1 MASSISSEPSFII
14 EVQPDSRSEAGSSLN
29 RVANS
34 DSDTLPNRT
43 HNVINSLAVDSNLKS
58 FMKEYFD
65 NLEKTPEFCTVFKD
79 SLEHD
84 RNNHEIIESAEE
96 LRRFKAAEESFVQK
110 FLEQKRMAHMRYES
124 MQGNVC
130 ARKKTLEK
138 KVESWE
144 TWRRVSVAF
153 LVAAFISMLVF
164 SVVAVIISAKPVIT
178 TLAGA
183 LTTAIVPLGTWCNKY
198 WKRNKEK
205 IKEKKKL
212 TAIMEIYGSSATT
225 IWMQV
230 EELEIKKT
238 SLSHS
243 VDCVLTEGY
252 TLKDGLG
259 RDSAADDAHAL
270 AYRPE
275 SEDNPLG
282 TLAMTYLT
290 VFMAYRFYIPIY
302 MHSAPD
308 LHACFL
314 AVMLDF
320 SLLKCYPYSPN
331 PVFFGPISGMN
342 QNSLLP

>member
-84 RNNHEIIESAEE
+84 RNNHGIIESAVKCYEDKLEVGTVEKNSVEALEE

-124 MQGNVC
+124 MQGKVC

-252 TLKDGLG
+252 TLKVGMDDINEKLKHVTSIITDLLRETDGCRCKFRTDWEG
-259 RDSAADDAHAL
+259 IQRQ
-270 AYRPE
+270 
-275 SEDNPLG
+275 
-282 TLAMTYLT
+282 M
-290 VFMAYRFYIPIY
+290 
-302 MHSAPD
+302 
-308 LHACFL
+308 
-314 AVMLDF
+314 MLM
-320 SLLKCYPYSPN
+320 L
-331 PVFFGPISGMN
+331 
-342 QNSLLP
+342 